1 MSASGRHAEP
11 SCDPMDIGRADV
23 GVAFEDR
30 AALLEQSVTC
40 WRLTRAERVA
50 LLIDGAAYF
59 DALRRA
65 LPMARRTVHIVGWD
79 IRSDISLDPLGDS
92 LPLRKFLRQL
102 LADRPTLQI
111 RMLIWDWTVLF
122 SLDREPLPQLQF
134 GVAQTRR
141 LDLVLDANHPPA
153 ACHHEKLVVLD
164 GRLAFCGGIDLSAGR
179 WDLSEHRPSEPGRGR
194 IGRTPRAPFHDCML
208 MVEGAPAR
216 ALDELVRERWQ
227 GVTGQR
233 LRPPRDDDRWSLW
246 PDGVEPWFGP
256 VRVGVART
264 RPAWGEQAE
273 AREIEALYL
282 RAIRAARHCIYIE
295 NQYLTVVPI
304 ADALAARLSERHGP
318 EVIIIG
324 PKECEGFIE
333 TAVMDRGRALCLD
346 RLRIADTYGRL
357 RVLHPVSAADE
368 GQPTTIHLHSK
379 LLIVDDRLL
388 VVGSANLCNRS
399 MRLDTECNLAIE
411 AQDDAGRAAVLR
423 SRDALLGEHLG
434 CDAASFAARARA
446 LGSVAAAIDALNGG
460 ARRLESLT
468 VEPVP
473 LPPELVAGVAL
484 TDPSEPI
491 TLDLVERRL
500 APPSRRRRLG
510 AIASRGALTLLL
522 VFALAVAARTD
533 FVGETGVLAEVLRF
547 AEQNR
552 LSWLG
557 LSAVLAAFCLSTLL
571 FVPVNVMIAATG
583 ALFGPLLGFLYALA
597 GSLLAAGLSFG
608 IGRGLGRDW
617 VRRLASRRVNAMNKR
632 LSQHGLL
639 AMTVL
644 RLLPIAP
651 FTVVNLA
658 AGASEIR
665 TRDYLLGSLFGMAPG
680 IVLMTVFGDRLG
692 AWLRHPDLSNLV
704 VVLIIAVLALVLT
717 WALRRWSRRR
727 MPA

>member
-1 MSASGRHAEP
+1 M
-11 SCDPMDIGRADV
+11 
-23 GVAFEDR
+23 
-30 AALLEQSVTC
+30 LLEQGVTC
-40 WRLTRAERVA
+40 WRLSRAARAA

-65 LPMARRTVHIVGWD
+65 LPLAGRTVHIVGWD
-79 IRSDISLDPLGDS
+79 IRSDISLDPLGDA
-92 LPLRKFLRQL
+92 LPLRKFLRRL
-102 LADRPTLQI
+102 LADRPALQI
-111 RMLIWDWTVLF
+111 RILLWDWPLFF

-141 LDLVLDANHPPA
+141 LDLVLDASHPPA
-153 ACHHEKLVVLD
+153 ACHHEKLVVID

-179 WDLSEHRPSEPGRGR
+179 WDRPEHHPSEPGRGR
-194 IGRTPRAPFHDCML
+194 IGRTPRPPFHDCML
-208 MVEGAPAR
+208 MVEGEPAR

-227 GVTGQR
+227 RLTGRTLQ
-233 LRPPRDDDRWSLW
+233 PPREHDRSSLW
-246 PDGVEPWFGP
+246 PDGVEPWFGR
-256 VRVGVART
+256 VRIGVART
-264 RPAWGEQAE
+264 RPAWDGQAE

-282 RAIRAARHCIYIE
+282 RAIGAARDCIYIE
-295 NQYLTVVPI
+295 NQYLTVLPI
-304 ADALAARLSERHGP
+304 ADALAARLGERHGP

-324 PKECEGFIE
+324 PKRCEGFIE

-346 RLRIADTYGRL
+346 RLRIADAHGRL
-357 RVLHPVSAADE
+357 RVLHPVRAADE
-368 GQPTTIHLHSK
+368 GRPTAIHLHSK

-388 VVGSANLCNRS
+388 VVGSANLSNRS

-411 AQDDAGRAAVLR
+411 AQDDVDRAAVLR

-434 CDAASFAARARA
+434 CDSGTFAARAGA

-473 LPPELVAGVAL
+473 LPPELVAGVEL

-491 TLDLVERRL
+491 TMDVVERRL

-510 AIASRGALTLLL
+510 AIASRGALTLLV

-533 FVGETGVLAEVLRF
+533 FVSETGLVADVLRF

-557 LSAVLAAFCLSTLL
+557 LSAVLTAFCLSTFL

-583 ALFGPLLGFLYALA
+583 ALFGLLLGFLYALA
-597 GSLLAAGLSFG
+597 GALLAAGLSFA
-608 IGRGLGRDW
+608 IGRGLGRDR

-632 LSQHGLL
+632 LNQHGLV

-651 FTVVNLA
+651 FTVVSLV

-680 IVLMTVFGDRLG
+680 VVLMTVFGDRLG
-692 AWLRHPDLSNLV
+692 AWLRHPDLANLAV
-704 VVLIIAVLALVLT
+704 VVIVAALALVLT
-717 WALRRWSRRR
+717 WALRRWSGRRTSS
-727 MPA
+727 

>member
-1 MSASGRHAEP
+1 
-11 SCDPMDIGRADV
+11 MDIGRAEV
-23 GVAFEDR
+23 RVALEER
-30 AALLEQSVTC
+30 TALLEQGVTS
-40 WRLTRAERVA
+40 WRLTRAERAA

-59 DALRRA
+59 DALRQA
-65 LPMARRTVHIVGWD
+65 LPLARRTVHIVAWD
-79 IRSDISLDPLGDS
+79 IRSDVSLDPLGDAM
-92 LPLRKFLRQL
+92 PLRKFLRRL

-111 RMLIWDWTVLF
+111 RILLWDWPLFF

-141 LDLVLDANHPPA
+141 LDLALDANHPPV

-179 WDLSEHRPSEPGRGR
+179 WDRSEHRPSEPARGR
-194 IGRTPRAPFHDCML
+194 IGRTPRAPFHDCVL
-208 MVEGAPAR
+208 MVEGQPAR

-227 GVTGQR
+227 RLTGQS
-233 LRPPRDDDRWSLW
+233 LRPPHEDDRAALW
-246 PDGVEPWFGP
+246 PDAVEAWFGP

-282 RAIRAARHCIYIE
+282 RAIGAARRCIYIE

-304 ADALAARLSERHGP
+304 ADALAARLGEPHGP
-318 EVIIIG
+318 EVVVIG
-324 PKECEGFIE
+324 PKVCEGFIE

-346 RLRIADTYGRL
+346 RLRIADAHGRL

-368 GQPTTIHLHSK
+368 GEPTQIHLHSK

-388 VVGSANLCNRS
+388 VVGSANLSNRS

-411 AQDDAGRAAVLR
+411 AEDDGGRAAVLR

-434 CDAASFAARARA
+434 CEAASFAARARA
-446 LGSVAAAIDALNGG
+446 LGSVVAAIDALNGG

-484 TDPSEPI
+484 TDPTEPI
-491 TLDLVERRL
+491 TMELVESRL

-510 AIASRGALTLLL
+510 AIASRGALMLLV

-533 FVGETGVLAEVLRF
+533 FVSETGALADVLRF

-552 LSWLG
+552 LSLLG
-557 LSAVLAAFCLSTLL
+557 LSAVLIAFCLSTLL

-583 ALFGPLLGFLYALA
+583 ALFGPLLGLLYALS
-597 GSLLAAGLSFG
+597 GSLLAAGLSFA
-608 IGRGLGRDW
+608 IGRGLGRDR
-617 VRRLASRRVNAMNKR
+617 VRRLASRRVNALTRR

-639 AMTVL
+639 AMTAL

-651 FTVVNLA
+651 FTVVNLV
-658 AGASEIR
+658 AGASAIR
-665 TRDYLLGSLFGMAPG
+665 TRDYLLGTLFGMAPG
-680 IVLMTVFGDRLG
+680 VVLMTVFGDRLG
-692 AWLRHPDLSNLV
+692 AWLRQPDLANLV
-704 VVLIIAVLALVLT
+704 VVVSVAAAALMLT

-727 MPA
+727 TSA

>member
-1 MSASGRHAEP
+1 
-11 SCDPMDIGRADV
+11 MDIGRADAR
-23 GVAFEDR
+23 VALEDR
-30 AALLEQSVTC
+30 AALLEQGVTC
-40 WRLTRAERVA
+40 WRLGRADRAA
-50 LLIDGAAYF
+50 LLVDGAAYF

-65 LPMARRTVHIVGWD
+65 LPLARRTVHIVAWD
-79 IRSDISLDPLGDS
+79 IRSDISLDPQGDA
-92 LPLRKFLRQL
+92 LPLRKFLRRL
-102 LADRPTLQI
+102 LADRPALQI
-111 RMLIWDWTVLF
+111 RILLWDWPLFF

-141 LDLVLDANHPPA
+141 LDLALDASHPPA

-179 WDLSEHRPSEPGRGR
+179 WDRSEHHPSEPARGR

-208 MVEGAPAR
+208 MVEGEPAR

-227 GVTGQR
+227 RVTGQS
-233 LRPPRDDDRWSLW
+233 LPPRADDRSSLW
-246 PDGVEPWFGP
+246 PDAVEPWFGR
-256 VRVGVART
+256 VRIGVART
-264 RPAWGEQAE
+264 RPAWGEQAQ

-282 RAIRAARHCIYIE
+282 RAIGAARRCIYIE
-295 NQYLTVVPI
+295 NQYLTAVPI
-304 ADALAARLSERHGP
+304 TDALAARLGERHGP
-318 EVIIIG
+318 EVIIVG
-324 PKECEGFIE
+324 PKRCEGFIE

-346 RLRIADTYGRL
+346 RLRVADRYGRL
-357 RVLHPVSAADE
+357 RVLHPVSAADAGE
-368 GQPTTIHLHSK
+368 PTQIHLHSK

-411 AQDDAGRAAVLR
+411 AEDDAGRAAVVR

-434 CDAASFAARARA
+434 CAAASFAARARA
-446 LGSVAAAIDALNGG
+446 LGSVVAAIDALNGG

-468 VEPVP
+468 VEPLP

-491 TLDLVERRL
+491 TMELVERQL
-500 APPSRRRRLG
+500 VPPSRRRRLG
-510 AIASRGALTLLL
+510 AIASRSALTLL
-522 VFALAVAARTD
+522 VVVALAVAARTD
-533 FVGETGVLAEVLRF
+533 FVGETGALADLLRF

-552 LSWLG
+552 VSALG
-557 LSAVLAAFCLSTLL
+557 LSAVLVAFCLSTLV
-571 FVPVNVMIAATG
+571 FVPVNIMIAATG
-583 ALFGPLLGFLYALA
+583 ALFGPLLGLLYALA
-597 GSLLAAGLSFG
+597 GSLLAAGLSFA

-617 VRRLASRRVNAMNKR
+617 VRRLASRRVNALNKH
-632 LSQHGLL
+632 LSRHGLL
-639 AMTVL
+639 AMTVV

-651 FTVVNLA
+651 FTVVNLV
-658 AGASEIR
+658 AGASKIR

-692 AWLRHPDLSNLV
+692 AWLRQPDLPHLV
-704 VVLIIAVLALVLT
+704 VVASLAALALVLT

-727 MPA
+727 TSA

>member
-1 MSASGRHAEP
+1 MSDSARDP
-11 SCDPMDIGRADV
+11 RLSCDDMDLGRADV
-23 GVAFEDR
+23 RVAPEDR
-30 AALLEQSVTC
+30 AALLEQGVTC
-40 WRLTRAERVA
+40 WRLTRAERAA

-65 LPMARRTVHIVGWD
+65 LPLARRTVHIVAWD
-79 IRSDISLDPLGDS
+79 IRSDISLDPQGDA
-92 LPLRKFLRQL
+92 LPLRKFLRRL
-102 LADRPTLQI
+102 LADRPALQI
-111 RMLIWDWTVLF
+111 RILLWDWPLFF

-141 LDLVLDANHPPA
+141 LDLALDANHPPA

-179 WDLSEHRPSEPGRGR
+179 WDRSEHHPSEPARGR
-194 IGRTPRAPFHDCML
+194 IGRTPRAPFHDCVL
-208 MVEGAPAR
+208 MVEGEPAR

-227 GVTGQR
+227 RVTGQS
-233 LRPPRDDDRWSLW
+233 LPPRGDDRSSPW
-246 PDGVEPWFGP
+246 PDAVEPWFGR
-256 VRVGVART
+256 VRIGVART

-282 RAIRAARHCIYIE
+282 RAIGAARRCIYIE
-295 NQYLTVVPI
+295 NQYLTTVPI
-304 ADALAARLSERHGP
+304 ADALAARLGERDGP

-324 PKECEGFIE
+324 PKRCEGLIE

-346 RLRIADTYGRL
+346 RLRIADTFGRL
-357 RVLHPVSAADE
+357 RVLHPVSAADAGE
-368 GQPTTIHLHSK
+368 PTQIHLHSK

-399 MRLDTECNLAIE
+399 MRLDTECDLAIE
-411 AQDDAGRAAVLR
+411 AEDDAGRAAVVR

-434 CDAASFAARARA
+434 CAAASFAARVPA
-446 LGSVAAAIDALNGG
+446 LGSVVAAIDALNGG

-468 VEPVP
+468 VEPLP

-491 TLDLVERRL
+491 TMELVERQL
-500 APPSRRRRLG
+500 VPPSRRRRLG
-510 AIASRGALTLLL
+510 AIASRSALTLL
-522 VFALAVAARTD
+522 VVVALAVAARTD
-533 FVGETGVLAEVLRF
+533 FVGETAALAELLRF

-552 LSWLG
+552 LSALG
-557 LSAVLAAFCLSTLL
+557 LSAVLVAFCLSTLV
-571 FVPVNVMIAATG
+571 FVPVNIMIAATG
-583 ALFGPLLGFLYALA
+583 ALFGPLLGLLYALA
-597 GSLLAAGLSFG
+597 GSLLAAGLSFA

-617 VRRLASRRVNAMNKR
+617 VRRLASRRVNALNKGLGR
-632 LSQHGLL
+632 HGLL

-644 RLLPIAP
+644 RLLPVAP
-651 FTVVNLA
+651 FTVVNLV

-692 AWLRHPDLSNLV
+692 AWLRQPDLANLV
-704 VVLIIAVLALVLT
+704 VVASIAALALVLT

-727 MPA
+727 TSA

>member
-1 MSASGRHAEP
+1 
-11 SCDPMDIGRADV
+11 MDIGRADV
-23 GVAFEDR
+23 RVGLEDR
-30 AALLEQSVTC
+30 AALLEQGLTC
-40 WRLTRAERVA
+40 WRLGRAARAA

-65 LPMARRTVHIVGWD
+65 LPLARRTVHIVGWD
-79 IRSDISLDPLGDS
+79 IRSDISLDPLGEA
-92 LPLRKFLRQL
+92 LPLRKFLRRL
-102 LADRPTLQI
+102 LAERPALQI
-111 RMLIWDWTVLF
+111 RILLWDWPLFF

-153 ACHHEKLVVLD
+153 ACHHEKLVVID

-179 WDLSEHRPSEPGRGR
+179 WDLPEHRPSEPGRGR

-208 MVEGAPAR
+208 MVEGEPAR

-227 GVTGQR
+227 RLTGQI
-233 LRPPRDDDRWSLW
+233 LRPPRGDDRSILW

-264 RPAWGEQAE
+264 RPLWGEQAQ

-282 RAIRAARHCIYIE
+282 RALGAARRCIYIE
-295 NQYLTVVPI
+295 NQYLTALPV
-304 ADALAARLSERHGP
+304 ADALAARLGERHGP

-324 PKECEGFIE
+324 PRECEGFIE

-346 RLRIADTYGRL
+346 RLRIADAHGRL
-357 RVLHPVSAADE
+357 RVLHPLSAADE
-368 GQPTTIHLHSK
+368 AKPTTIHLHSK

-411 AQDDAGRAAVLR
+411 AHDEADRAAVLR

-434 CDAASFAARARA
+434 CAPATFAARARS
-446 LGSVAAAIDALNGG
+446 LGSVIAAIDALNGG

-473 LPPELVAGVAL
+473 LPPELVAGVEL

-491 TLDLVERRL
+491 TMDVVERRL

-510 AIASRGALTLLL
+510 AIASRGALTLLV

-533 FVGETGVLAEVLRF
+533 FVGETGVLADVLRF

-557 LSAVLAAFCLSTLL
+557 LSAVLAAFCLATIL

-583 ALFGPLLGFLYALA
+583 ALFGPLLGLLYALA
-597 GSLLAAGLSFG
+597 GALLAAGLSFAV
-608 IGRGLGRDW
+608 GRGLGRDW
-617 VRRLASRRVNAMNKR
+617 VRRLASRRVNALNKR
-632 LSQHGLL
+632 LGQHGLL

-644 RLLPIAP
+644 RLLPVAP

-665 TRDYLLGSLFGMAPG
+665 TRDYLLGTLFGMTPG
-680 IVLMTVFGDRLG
+680 IALMTVFGDRLG
-692 AWLRHPDLSNLV
+692 AWLRRPDPANLV
-704 VVLIIAVLALVLT
+704 VVVIVAGLALVLT

-727 MPA
+727 PTS

>member
-1 MSASGRHAEP
+1 METG
-11 SCDPMDIGRADV
+11 ADV
-23 GVAFEDR
+23 RVASEHR
-30 AALLEQSVTC
+30 AALLEQGVTC
-40 WRLTRAERVA
+40 WHLSRAERAA

-59 DALRRA
+59 AALRRA
-65 LPMARRTVHIVGWD
+65 LPLARRTVHIVGWD
-79 IRSDISLDPLGDS
+79 IRSDISLDPLGDA

-111 RMLIWDWTVLF
+111 RMLIWDWTVFF

-134 GVAQTRR
+134 GVARTRR

-208 MVEGAPAR
+208 MVEGEPAR

-227 GVTGQR
+227 RATGQW
-233 LRPPRDDDRWSLW
+233 LRPAREEDRSSLW
-246 PDGVEPWFGP
+246 PDEVAPGFGP

-264 RPAWGEQAE
+264 RPAWGEQAQV
-273 AREIEALYL
+273 REVEALYL
-282 RAIRAARHCIYIE
+282 RAIGAAQRCIYIE
-295 NQYLTVVPI
+295 NQYLTVLPI
-304 ADALAARLSERHGP
+304 ADALAVRLGERHGP
-318 EVIIIG
+318 EVIVVG
-324 PKECEGFIE
+324 PKKCEGFIE

-357 RVLHPVSAADE
+357 RVLHPVSAADA
-368 GQPTTIHLHSK
+368 GRPTHIHLHSK

-399 MRLDTECNLAIE
+399 MHLDTECNLAIE
-411 AQDDAGRAAVLR
+411 AQDGADRAAVLR

-434 CDAASFAARARA
+434 CDAASFAARAHA
-446 LGSVAAAIDALNGG
+446 LGSVTAAIDALNGG

-491 TLDLVERRL
+491 TLDVVERRL

-510 AIASRGALTLLL
+510 VLASRGALTLL
-522 VFALAVAARTD
+522 VVVALAVAARTD

-552 LSWLG
+552 LSWPG
-557 LSAVLAAFCLSTLL
+557 VGAVLAAFCLATLL
-571 FVPVNVMIAATG
+571 FVPINAMIALTG
-583 ALFGPLLGFLYALA
+583 ALFGPVLGFLYALA
-597 GSLLAAGLSFG
+597 GSLVAAGLSFAVG
-608 IGRGLGRDW
+608 RWLGRGW
-617 VRRLASRRVNAMNKR
+617 VRRIASRRVNAMNKR
-632 LSQHGLL
+632 LDQHGLL

-658 AGASEIR
+658 SGASEIR
-665 TRDYLLGSLFGMAPG
+665 TRDYLLGTLFGMAPG
-680 IVLMTVFGDRLG
+680 AVLMTVFGDRLG
-692 AWLRHPDLSNLV
+692 AWLRHPDLAHLAV
-704 VVLIIAVLALVLT
+704 VVALAALALLLT

-727 MPA
+727 TSP